1 MTPADVV
8 AQMLAADMPEPP
20 QPLDLSGRR
29 IYFGPK
35 KKCWY
40 VLREYVLRSGR
51 VVLSGCFGDY
61 KRGDWSER
69 VEWGPLQIDPE
80 ERAALREKHRVRRA
94 SEDAERARRAD
105 WAALQGRA
113 LWRRAAAVGHS
124 PYLARK
130 GVTAE
135 AVRYLPDGTLVV
147 PLLRY
152 DRPREAAFA
161 GAQTIG
167 PDGSKRFTPGTAKRG
182 AACRLGLAAVGGAI
196 LLCEGLATGLSIRMA
211 TDRRLPVWVAF
222 DAGNLAPVAQILRAA
237 HPGSWLLICAD
248 DDWLTPGNPGLT
260 AAYKAAADVGADVT
274 HPVFAHRPPGVKW
287 TDYNDLHIAEGLPA
301 VRAHFDRILTLA
313 RQAGRHAA

>member
-1 MTPADVV
+1 MTPAAVL
-8 AQMLAADMPEPP
+8 AQMAAAGLPDPP
-20 QPLDLSGRR
+20 QPFDVSGRVR
-29 IYFGPK
+29 RFGPK
-35 KKCWY
+35 KRCWY
-40 VLREYVLRSGR
+40 VLREVPLRSGR
-51 VVLSGCFGDY
+51 LALSGAFGDW
-61 KRGDWSER
+61 GHVPATR
-69 VEWGPLQIDPE
+69 VEWADAPDVDPLVMERLRAQ
-80 ERAALREKHRVRRA
+80 RAAD
-94 SEDAERARRAD
+94 DAQRARRAD